1 MLLEIAVFN
10 YSSAILASNSGA
22 DRIELCD
29 NAAEGGTTQSYGVL
43 KLVRQEIDLPVFPI
57 IRPRGGDF
65 LYTDGEFEVMKKDV
79 SICRELGFEGVVIGI
94 LNADGSVDKKRCAQL
109 RELAYPMDVTFH
121 RAFDRCRDPYQA
133 MEDII
138 DVGCQRILTSGQRP
152 FAIDNLP
159 LIAALIKQGGDR
171 IIIMPGSG
179 VRSNNLELILQTG
192 AEEAHSS
199 ARLMVPSTMGYIN
212 EKMEDPE
219 TVVSVDEAEIV
230 RMKQILTQQ

>member
-10 YSSAILASNSGA
+10 YSSAILASTSGA

-43 KLVRQEIDLPVFPI
+43 KLVRQEINLPIFPI

-65 LYTDGEFEVMKKDV
+65 LYSDGEFEVMKKDV
-79 SICRELGFEGVVIGI
+79 SVCREMGFEGVVTGI
-94 LNADGSVDKKRCAQL
+94 LNADGSIDKKRCNQL

-133 MEDII
+133 LEDII
-138 DVGCQRILTSGQRP
+138 DLGFQRILTSGQRP
-152 FAIDNLP
+152 YVIDNLP
-159 LIAALIKQGGDR
+159 LIATLIQQANNR

-179 VRSNNLELILQTG
+179 VRSNNLELILQSG
-192 AEEAHSS
+192 AEEVHSS
-199 ARLMVPSTMGYIN
+199 ARLMKQSDMGYIN
-212 EKMEDPE
+212 DKMDDQEM
-219 TVVSVDEAEIV
+219 VVSVNEAEII
-230 RMKQILTQQ
+230 RMKQILNK